1 MQTRETPRL
10 LQVAKV
16 QDPGQVEVNQ
26 VSIFTYHVLTFY
38 FPLDVQSKLKAMV
51 TQVP

>member
-1 MQTRETPRL
+1 MQTKETHRL
-10 LQVAKV
+10 LQEAKV
-16 QDPGQVEVNQ
+16 SDPGQVEANQ
-26 VSIFTYHVLTFY
+26 VSTLTYLVLTFY